1 MDDKPFQFRLKS
13 LLVVLALVSVGL
25 SIVYAVFIGP
35 QRATDALNARTRQ
48 LNGQMYVTNRFSIVS
63 FKNQPVTD
71 SDLAPL
77 VPLMRKCPNLLM
89 VDLSGTLITD
99 ESIELLDS
107 LPEELQSHINLE
119 GTAVTD
125 SGKLRVGGLRITDPE
140 LLDALNRLSQS
151 SD

>member
-35 QRATDALNARTRQ
+35 QRAADALNARTRQ

-71 SDLAPL
+71 SDLAPVSYTHL
-77 VPLMRKCPNLLM
+77 
-89 VDLSGTLITD
+89 TLPTI
-99 ESIELLDS
+99 
-107 LPEELQSHINLE
+107 
-119 GTAVTD
+119 
-125 SGKLRVGGLRITDPE
+125 LRV
-140 LLDALNRLSQS
+140 
-151 SD
+151 